1 MAAGGSADEMLGGYQ
16 AIGLLNAENGQVT
29 YFHAQA
35 ITYEFFAPDSSILS
49 YSPTSPDVRSPTSEV
64 GDPTG
69 PEKDDV
75 KSEDEMVDD
84 DYKPKKGGR
93 TAIANKDDS
102 EKGTAY
108 QFFTRV
114 ETIMQYNP
122 YQFPHGSPE
131 NQACWGRTVKDL
143 QHKKIIRVSARTKEN
158 LVAYLNRHLSA
169 FRVKHKTPRTGEELD
184 GKGPDWTD
192 RDLILSDL
200 FDHVSA
206 KARANDSKIK
216 IAEGRRQ
223 TAHKAVGLGSKTGRK
238 KSDLKAAAKSISC
251 SEVEK
256 SLDIERAKPSEADH
270 VNQLKKTLAEI
281 DQEDKRLEAPSFVG
295 SPTSTTVDKKFSSIS
310 ESERK
315 PKQVGAQTKPK
326 TGVD

>member
-1 MAAGGSADEMLGGYQ
+1 MGEHRPSGPGNLLIGCTLPFERNTGPPVSTWPGGYTTTSNFEH

-29 YFHAQA
+29 YFDVQA
-35 ITYEFFAPDSSILS
+35 ITYEFFTPDSSIVS
-49 YSPTSPDVRSPTSEV
+49 YSPTSPDVGSPTSEV

-84 DYKPKKGGR
+84 SYKPKERGR

-102 EKGTAY
+102 EEGTAY

-114 ETIMQYNP
+114 ETVMQYNT

-131 NQACWGRTVKDL
+131 NQACWGRIVKYL
-143 QHKKIIRVSARTKEN
+143 QHKKIIRGSARTKET

-206 KARANDSKIK
+206 KARANDSEIK
-216 IAEGRRQ
+216 IAEGKRQ
-223 TAHKAVGLGSKTGRK
+223 AAHKAIGLGSKTGRK
-238 KSDLKAAAKSISC
+238 ISDLEAAARSISC

-256 SLDIERAKPSEADH
+256 SLDIENTKPSEADH
-270 VNQLKKTLAEI
+270 VNQLKKTLAEM
-281 DQEDKRLEAPSFVG
+281 DEGKNFLE
-295 SPTSTTVDKKFSSIS
+295 
-310 ESERK
+310 
-315 PKQVGAQTKPK
+315 
-326 TGVD
+326 